1 MSNYSR
7 VCPRCN
13 GTGRYDRG
21 TCFTCNGACRI
32 KTATPPKPEWEVS
45 AVFKDGVRRILCTK
59 AGTEAAALK
68 AGEAK
73 IAKGPEFWDAST
85 ISARLK

>member
-21 TCFTCNGACRI
+21 TCFTCNGAKRI
-32 KTATPPKPEWEVS
+32 KSATPPKPEWEAS
-45 AVFKDGVRRILCTK
+45 AVFNDGVRRYLCTK
-59 AGTEAAALK
+59 ASEAAALK
-68 AGEAK
+68 AGEEK
-73 IAKGPEFWDAST
+73 IAKGPEFWIAGT
-85 ISARLK
+85 IEVRKK